1 MSSYFYPKYQT
12 SVHCECRAVW
22 LAAQPSAA
30 PALGA
35 VARFMLKS
43 VMGPETVVTRN
54 TPEQVGRDG
63 RQLALMFSVV
73 TIFWR
78 QVPRYKR
85 E

>member
-1 MSSYFYPKYQT
+1 
-12 SVHCECRAVW
+12 
-22 LAAQPSAA
+22 
-30 PALGA
+30 
-35 VARFMLKS
+35 
-43 VMGPETVVTRN
+43 VVTRN